1 MKNELPERK
10 HPRLKNFDY
19 SMSGA
24 YFVTVCTHGK
34 RCLLSRIAAHNL
46 APAEETEGLSPRDQL
61 VYTTYGEIAE
71 KQLLLL
77 EGRYPHLKLG
87 HYVIMPNHIH
97 AILVIEGDVEPR
109 ENFDRGRRETSPRPT
124 VMDIVCAYKS
134 LVARECLA
142 RGFAGKLFQPSF
154 FEHVIRNTEDYYETA
169 KYICANPSRWFHDKL
184 YSPM

>member
-10 HPRLKNFDY
+10 HPRLKSFDY
-19 SMSGA
+19 SSAGA

-34 RCLLSRIAAHNL
+34 RCLLSRIAAQNL
-46 APAEETEGLSPRDQL
+46 ASPEETEGLSPRNQL
-61 VYTTYGEIAE
+61 IYTTCGEIAE

-77 EGRYPHLKLG
+77 EGRYPHLQLG

-97 AILVIEGDVEPR
+97 AILVIEGDTETR
-109 ENFDRGRRETSPRPT
+109 ESSGQGRRETSPRPT
-124 VMDIVCAYKS
+124 VMDIICAYKS

-142 RGFAGKLFQPSF
+142 NGIKGKLFQPSF
-154 FEHVIRNTEDYYETA
+154 YEHVIRNAEDYYETA
-169 KYICANPSRWFHDKL
+169 KYICANPAQWFYDKL